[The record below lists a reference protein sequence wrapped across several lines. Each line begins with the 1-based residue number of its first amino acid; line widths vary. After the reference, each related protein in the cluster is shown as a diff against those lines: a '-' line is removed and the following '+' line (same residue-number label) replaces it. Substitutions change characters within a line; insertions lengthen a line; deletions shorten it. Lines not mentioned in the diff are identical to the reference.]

1 MEPGGGGGVVQKYMN
16 QLKPATVT
24 GTVANTF
31 TVTVVITATVTITV
45 GIGIG
50 TYDG

>member
-1 MEPGGGGGVVQKYMN
+1 MVQNAKNASYS
-16 QLKPATVT
+16 LDSYT

-31 TVTVVITATVTITV
+31 TVTVVITAMVTVTI